1 MFVSVALQ
9 LFCSVYTVPVCFI
22 FFFFLMIR
30 RPPRSTLFPY
40 TTLFR
45 SHAVTVPVAAL
56 VPTGGDGFQVFVVDS
71 GGVAH
76 AQPVTVGGRSEAR
89 PGIVSGLTAGET
101 GVPAGRRGSAGAA
114 ESLPGPRARLLKTRG

>member
-1 MFVSVALQ
+1 
-9 LFCSVYTVPVCFI
+9 
-22 FFFFLMIR
+22 MIR

-45 SHAVTVPVAAL
+45 SVFGRITTAVGPHAVTVPVAAL

-76 AQPVTVGGRSEAR
+76 ARPVTVGGRSEALAE
-89 PGIVSGLTAGET
+89 IVSGLTAGET
-101 GVPAGRRGSAGAA
+101 VVTAGGYGIPGGAEIVRGPPGRWSAASAPSVG
-114 ESLPGPRARLLKTRG
+114 SVI